1 MPRVKT
7 FSRGGIHVDSFR
19 SLTSHSEV
27 RPLFLPSLAVVPLVQ
42 YQGAHA
48 EWVVELGDFV
58 AEDQVLAKGVG
69 PGDLA
74 VHSPIPGQIVEFR
87 EIVLPGGE
95 VSQAALVRLEG
106 EFRRTG
112 RPVLRKDWALVARD
126 ELLDRIRSA
135 GIYLEASPLDPPRS
149 LEKLGDTI
157 DALVINALQPEP
169 YLTLSVHL

>member
-19 SLTSHSEV
+19 SLTSHSQV

-42 YQGAHA
+42 YQGARA

-69 PGDLA
+69 PRDLA

-87 EIVLPGGE
+87 EIVLPGGS
-95 VSQAALVRLEG
+95 VSEAALVRLEG

-112 RPVLRKDWALVARD
+112 RPVLRKDWALVARKMGRVPSSNCY
-126 ELLDRIRSA
+126 ERAGRFSRSVFYQRFGSWRA
-135 GIYLEASPLDPPRS
+135 IA
-149 LEKLGDTI
+149 
-157 DALVINALQPEP
+157 ALFAAFA
-169 YLTLSVHL
+169 